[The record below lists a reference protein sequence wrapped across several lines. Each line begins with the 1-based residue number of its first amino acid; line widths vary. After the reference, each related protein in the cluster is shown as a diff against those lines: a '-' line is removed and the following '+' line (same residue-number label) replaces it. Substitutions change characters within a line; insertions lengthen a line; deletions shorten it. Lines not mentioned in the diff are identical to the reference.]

1 MTEPNM
7 RISNYSA
14 SHGIR
19 LAEKVSVEIRSENLI
34 IKYQIWKRSDDISDW
49 MGDLPQLT
57 FLNHIFRTE
66 KKLDD
71 IQDWAYW

>member
-1 MTEPNM
+1 MEMTEPNM

-34 IKYQIWKRSDDISDW
+34 IKYQI
-49 MGDLPQLT
+49 
-57 FLNHIFRTE
+57 
-66 KKLDD
+66 
-71 IQDWAYW
+71 